1 MWERRDIVRAGAA
14 IIVTMAGW
22 GLIRLLFPSLDYF
35 PPENLVRDLDRSWVV
50 AAGIRKLVMTV
61 YGLVAVVLMAV
72 FFKGVQERWPG
83 RGAAKG
89 LVFGASIGGVWAFGF
104 LTGWAFLGTTLR
116 QEFKNIAVDSI
127 PLAIAG
133 LMIGLAVGREVPK
146 SGHRMPKPW
155 LAVLL
160 VAIGFVAVHA
170 LGATLLDDL
179 VGPASALLLV
189 PTNALQIALLAGLGL
204 WAGGMYVILRA
215 WLPFETTWA
224 RVAFFAFGVFGHC
237 WTWFHLFIP
246 VIEFA
251 GILHVGLLV
260 GLVGAIGV
268 FAGAL
273 SYEWLTRGNPSG
285 VTPAINR

>member
-1 MWERRDIVRAGAA
+1 MWEKRDIMRAGTA

-50 AAGIRKLVMTV
+50 AAGIRKLVMAG
-61 YGLVAVVLMAV
+61 YGLVAVVLMAA
-72 FFKGVQERWPG
+72 FFKVVQERWSG
-83 RGAAKG
+83 HGATKG

-104 LTGWAFLGTTLR
+104 LTGWAFLGTTLL

-127 PLAIAG
+127 PLAVAG
-133 LMIGLAVGREVPK
+133 LMIGLAVGRNVPK
-146 SGHRMPKPW
+146 PGHRMPKPW

-160 VAIGFVAVHA
+160 VALGFVAVHA
-170 LGATLLDDL
+170 LGATLLAGL
-179 VGPASALLLV
+179 VGPAWSLLLV
-189 PTNALQIALLAGLGL
+189 PTNPLQFAILAAVGL
-204 WAGGMYVILRA
+204 WAGGMYVVLRA
-215 WLPFETTWA
+215 GLPFEKAWA
-224 RVAFFAFGVFGHC
+224 RVAFFAFGVFC
-237 WTWFHLFIP
+237 YSWTWFHLFIP

-260 GLVGAIGV
+260 GLVGSIGV

-273 SYEWLTRGNPSG
+273 SYERLVGENSN
-285 VTPAINR
+285 ID

>member
-146 SGHRMPKPW
+146 S
-155 LAVLL
+155 
-160 VAIGFVAVHA
+160 
-170 LGATLLDDL
+170 
-179 VGPASALLLV
+179 
-189 PTNALQIALLAGLGL
+189 